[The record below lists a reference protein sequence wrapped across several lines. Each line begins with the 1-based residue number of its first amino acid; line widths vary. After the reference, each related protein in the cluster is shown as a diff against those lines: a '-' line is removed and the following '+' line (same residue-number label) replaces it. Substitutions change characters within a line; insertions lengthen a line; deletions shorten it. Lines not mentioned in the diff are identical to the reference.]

1 MTTKTDGSPGWS
13 QATKA
18 IVAIIIIFLLGLLVS
33 SFPSILQSLLMAGI
47 LTFLLVPFVRF
58 LHSKARL
65 PWALA
70 ANLAFILFIALLI
83 GASTALG
90 AVVID
95 QLQALFNYVQ
105 DDLSELPGLVEELSQ
120 QSLEIGP
127 WTLEFPDLDLTAVV
141 EQIIGIVQPVL
152 GEASSLLASV
162 ATGAFESLFN
172 IIFILAGTYFLVLDY
187 RQIRTAVKEI
197 SIAGFTHDFHNLR
210 IGLSKIWIAFLR
222 GQLLVVLST
231 GVLTWLLM
239 QVLDVRYA
247 IGLGVLGGLA
257 KFVPIVGPVSAGG
270 VAAIVALFQPDNWFN
285 ITPFGHGV
293 LVVLC
298 VFVLDQAIDYL
309 LIPRIMGTT
318 LNLHPV
324 VVLVGLLIGASLAG
338 VIGLLLASPGMASV
352 IFLAKYTYRKMFDL
366 PPWDPPLV
374 PIRVKSPEEPRFL
387 QRIRTRLGRR
397 QGAPESQDST
407 DHDLT

>member
-58 LHSKARL
+58 IHNKARL

-95 QLQALFNYVQ
+95 QLQALFDYVQ

-141 EQIIGIVQPVL
+141 EQIIAIVQPVL
-152 GEASSLLASV
+152 GEASSLLATV
-162 ATGAFESLFN
+162 ASGVFESLFN

-197 SIAGFTHDFHNLR
+197 SIAGFTNDFHNLR
-210 IGLSKIWIAFLR
+210 IGLSKIWIAFIR

-247 IGLGVLGGLA
+247 IG
-257 KFVPIVGPVSAGG
+257 
-270 VAAIVALFQPDNWFN
+270 
-285 ITPFGHGV
+285 
-293 LVVLC
+293 
-298 VFVLDQAIDYL
+298 
-309 LIPRIMGTT
+309 
-318 LNLHPV
+318 
-324 VVLVGLLIGASLAG
+324 
-338 VIGLLLASPGMASV
+338 
-352 IFLAKYTYRKMFDL
+352 
-366 PPWDPPLV
+366 
-374 PIRVKSPEEPRFL
+374 
-387 QRIRTRLGRR
+387 
-397 QGAPESQDST
+397 
-407 DHDLT
+407 